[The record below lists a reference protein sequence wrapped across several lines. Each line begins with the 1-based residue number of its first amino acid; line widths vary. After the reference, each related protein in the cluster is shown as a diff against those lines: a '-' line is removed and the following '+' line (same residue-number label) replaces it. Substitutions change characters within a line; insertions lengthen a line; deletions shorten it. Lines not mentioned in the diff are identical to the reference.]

1 MQQFSKKTLRN
12 FFFGTPASDE
22 REQVS
27 SWFTAEGENPEFE
40 NELYVLWNELPE
52 SIDRASSRKGF
63 ERFSAS
69 LAHKGIGGAAGPRK
83 TIRRIGKW
91 AVKVAAC
98 LAVPLAVFALYLN
111 GQAQKPKNWIEK
123 HVAYG
128 EKMQVTLP
136 DNSTVWL
143 NAGSKIIYP
152 EKFNRKVR
160 QVFVTGEVYADIE
173 KDPSRPFFLSVGNL
187 NIKVL
192 GTKFNVKSYPEQ
204 SKTEVS
210 LIEGSISL
218 EANFNGF
225 TRQYT
230 LEPGNYMSIDHRTGA
245 VDTFQFSPASY
256 TSWSEENG
264 GLYFRNQTLEEITA
278 DLERK
283 FNVKII
289 LRDEQ
294 LKHER
299 YFASFV
305 NNESLDDILKFLK
318 LGSSFQYVSNKNVID
333 IYKHR
338 TQPKQ
343 AI

>member
-12 FFFGTPASDE
+12 FFFGAPVSDE
-22 REQVS
+22 KEQVC
-27 SWFTAEGENPEFE
+27 SWFTASGENPEFE
-40 NELYVLWNELPE
+40 NELYVIWNELPE
-52 SIDRASSRKGF
+52 SIDRTSALNGF

-69 LAHKGIGGAAGPRK
+69 LAHKGIGETAGRRK
-83 TIRRIGKW
+83 TIRRIKEW
-91 AVKVAAC
+91 SVRIAAC
-98 LAVPLAVFALYLN
+98 MVIPLAVFSLYLN

-123 HVAYG
+123 HVPYG
-128 EKMQVTLP
+128 EKLQVTLP
-136 DNSTVWL
+136 DNSKVWL

-152 EKFNRKVR
+152 EKFNREIR
-160 QVFVTGEVYADIE
+160 QVFVTGEAYADIE
-173 KDPSRPFFLSVGNL
+173 KDPSRPFFLSVGNV
-187 NIKVL
+187 NVKVL

-218 EANFNGF
+218 DVKFDGF

-230 LEPGNYMSIDHRTGA
+230 LEPGNYMSIDHHTGA
-245 VDTFQFSPASY
+245 IDTFQFSPSGY

-333 IYKHR
+333 IYKH
-338 TQPKQ
+338 
-343 AI
+343 

>member
-12 FFFGTPASDE
+12 FFFGIPVSDE
-22 REQVS
+22 KEQVS
-27 SWFTAEGENPEFE
+27 SWFTAGDENPEFE
-40 NELYVLWNELPE
+40 DELYALWNELPE
-52 SIDRASSRKGF
+52 SIDRSSSRKGF

-69 LAHKGIGGAAGPRK
+69 LAHKDIGKGAGSGK
-83 TIRRIGKW
+83 TIRRIKDW
-91 AVKVAAC
+91 TVRIAAC
-98 LAVPLAVFALYLN
+98 MVVPLVVFSLYLN
-111 GQAQKPKNWIEK
+111 GQTQKPKNWVEK

-128 EKMQVTLP
+128 EKLQVTLP

-152 EKFNRKVR
+152 ETFNRKIR
-160 QVFVTGEVYADIE
+160 QVFIVGEAYADIE
-173 KDPSRPFFLSVGNL
+173 KDPSRPFFLSVGNV

-204 SKTEVS
+204 SKTEIS

-218 EANFNGF
+218 DVNFNGF
-225 TRQYT
+225 SRQYT
-230 LEPGNYMSIDHRTGA
+230 LKPGNYMSIDHHTGA
-245 VDTFQFSPASY
+245 VDTFQFSPSSY

-283 FNVKII
+283 FDVKII

-294 LKHER
+294 LRHER

-318 LGSSFQYVSNKNVID
+318 LGNSFQYISNKNVID
-333 IYKHR
+333 IYKY
-338 TQPKQ
+338 
-343 AI
+343 

>member
-12 FFFGTPASDE
+12 FFFGIPVSDE
-22 REQVS
+22 KEQVS
-27 SWFTAEGENPEFE
+27 SWFTAGDENPEFE
-40 NELYVLWNELPE
+40 DELYALWNELPE
-52 SIDRASSRKGF
+52 SIDRSSSRKGF

-69 LAHKGIGGAAGPRK
+69 LAHKGIGKGAGSGK
-83 TIRRIGKW
+83 TIRRIKDW
-91 AVKVAAC
+91 TVRIAAC
-98 LAVPLAVFALYLN
+98 MVVPLVVFSLYLN
-111 GQAQKPKNWIEK
+111 GQTQKPKNWVEK

-128 EKMQVTLP
+128 EKLQVTLP

-152 EKFNRKVR
+152 ETFNRKIR
-160 QVFVTGEVYADIE
+160 QVFIVGEAYADIE
-173 KDPSRPFFLSVGNL
+173 KDPSRPFFLSVGNV

-204 SKTEVS
+204 SKTEIS

-218 EANFNGF
+218 DVNFNGF
-225 TRQYT
+225 SRQYT
-230 LEPGNYMSIDHRTGA
+230 LKPGNYMSIDHHTGA
-245 VDTFQFSPASY
+245 VDTFQFSPSSY

-283 FNVKII
+283 FDVKII

-294 LKHER
+294 LRHER

-318 LGSSFQYVSNKNVID
+318 LGNSFQYISNKNVID
-333 IYKHR
+333 IYKY
-338 TQPKQ
+338 
-343 AI
+343 